1 MKTYK
6 NKVNLEAGISF
17 YLSHT
22 VPLTHA
28 HNTFPKNKNH
38 AEFTW
43 SREQTHPCCKLKIY
57 GLKRESTR
65 QLDNHS
71 GSAPKPSLAIDIGE
85 NTAPGD

>member
-1 MKTYK
+1 MLY
-6 NKVNLEAGISF
+6 A
-17 YLSHT
+17 
-22 VPLTHA
+22 
-28 HNTFPKNKNH
+28 
-38 AEFTW
+38 
-43 SREQTHPCCKLKIY
+43 KIY